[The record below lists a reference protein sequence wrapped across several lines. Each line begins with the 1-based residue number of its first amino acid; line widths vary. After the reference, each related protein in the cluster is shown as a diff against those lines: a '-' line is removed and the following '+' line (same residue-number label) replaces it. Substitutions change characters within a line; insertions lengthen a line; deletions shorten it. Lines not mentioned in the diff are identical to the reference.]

1 MNKITSYI
9 RSAAVLLAMSVC
21 WTGCVDEHMQDN
33 HEQRT
38 PICLGGEIQQQ
49 HVSRVNDS
57 GFATGDQVGIFVV
70 NYANGVPSTLGNVG
84 NHADNVCFT
93 YDEETGTMT
102 GATQLY
108 WKDDVTPADFY
119 GYYPFDDHIK
129 SVAAYPFAV
138 QRNQRDQ
145 VSGESIYG
153 YEASDFLWVKAEGI
167 TPTTAVVKLPFKHRM
182 AGIQVNLEEGTG
194 FGEGQWADAEKQVL
208 VESTRLGSTISL
220 QTGAVTVDA
229 QSAVASIIPQG
240 SGNSYRAIVVPQT
253 IEKGATLF
261 SITIDGKTYKFTRAE
276 AMVYNPMKLHKFT
289 IVVNYSA
296 STGDCQLKLQNE
308 AIVAWESDAVSH
320 NGTAREYITVH
331 VDEGEYIG
339 DVISEMGIDPKE
351 IINLKLTGTLSE
363 HDHFRYI
370 RENMP
375 DLQAVNMRDLRT
387 KNQRSFYWEG
397 NGTEGDGW
405 GVPPYEQ
412 PMYADDYIPM
422 DAFKQ
427 MKFLSYVVW
436 PEHLKGIGDGAFAGC
451 NLRGSLIFPEG
462 LKHIGGSVFE
472 GYSLQISALSGE
484 IYIPSTVEYI
494 GGNAFG
500 GFDGW
505 GTNLSG
511 ELVLPAKMKYLGPA
525 FNCCQH
531 LTGKIQI
538 PEGLT
543 VVEGAFAPNM
553 TGDVRIP
560 QGVKRINGIGGKP
573 TSIYIPEGV
582 EEIGSQAFLWVGSLK
597 GDIHL
602 PSTIRKIGADAFAA
616 TSISHIHLPE
626 GLEIIEDNTFGYCES
641 LIDTITI
648 PSTVTQIK
656 RRAFAECKQLTAV
669 VLSENLQEIQGE
681 AFVNCHSL
689 DYIRCLN
696 PEPPMLDQSAF
707 NGVEKNNFTLVVPE
721 GAVEAYRNAEGWK
734 EFKRIS
740 AYRNFVC
747 RPMFANLLNKSNT
760 RTIIL
765 NADGNWEVTHCPDWA
780 HLSKTEGYKKTE
792 LTVTIDQLARGAGN
806 RNDSIV
812 FTLTN
817 QVDEE
822 GKSITC
828 SYDICQYD
836 SEYDEDSQIQLQ
848 QATKGKGINLVFIG
862 DGYDAADI
870 ASGQCLADFKEG
882 MEYFFA
888 VEPFKTYKNYF
899 NVYAQFPLSYESG
912 VCSHVNIWRDT
923 KFDSTYGKRD
933 GRLWVDFESM
943 MGYVLNDVEGG
954 AITEQNVNESVII
967 TILNSDAYEGLTSMW
982 STGAAIAA
990 VPHSR
995 LEYPN
1000 DFRGL
1005 IQHEACGHAFAKL
1018 GDEYIYHRNSIYAC
1032 PCTCC
1037 QHADELLMHHG
1048 LGWSRNLSLTGK
1060 YKQIEWTHLIF
1071 DDRYQ
1076 DIVDIYEGGFFHGKG
1091 VYRSEVNSCMNNN
1104 VPYFSTW
1111 SRQIAVERIKSL
1123 AGEKFDFEDFVAN
1136 DSREWGDKFL
1146 TRSGGGM
1153 ATSVMHNPA
1162 PIVKQGSPLDNVKK

>member
-1 MNKITSYI
+1 MKKIVSYI
-9 RSAAVLLAMSVC
+9 RSATMLMVMFVC
-21 WTGCVDEHMQDN
+21 WTGCVDEHMQGNNDG
-33 HEQRT
+33 QRT
-38 PICLGGEIQQQ
+38 PISLCGEIQQQ
-49 HVSRVNDS
+49 NVSRVNDS
-57 GFATGDQVGIFVV
+57 GFATGDQVGIYVV
-70 NYANGVPSTLGNVG
+70 NYANGVASTLGVVG

-108 WKDDVTPADFY
+108 WKDEVTPADFY
-119 GYYPFDDHIK
+119 GYYPFDDNVR
-129 SVAAYPFAV
+129 SVVAYPFAV
-138 QRNQRDQ
+138 HRNQRDQ
-145 VSGESIYG
+145 VSGESLYG
-153 YEASDFLWVKAEGI
+153 YEASDFLWAKANGV
-167 TPTTAVVKLPFKHRM
+167 TPTTKVVQLPFKHVM
-182 AGIQVNLEEGTG
+182 AGIQVNLVEGTG
-194 FGEGQWADAEKQVL
+194 FAAGQWADAEKQVL

-220 QTGAVTVDA
+220 QTGEVTVDA
-229 QSAVASIIPQG
+229 SSSVATIIPQG

-253 IEKGATLF
+253 IEKGTALF
-261 SITIDGKTYKFTRAE
+261 SITINGKTYKFSRTD
-276 AMVYNPMKLHKFT
+276 AMAYTPMKLHKFT

-296 STGDCQLKLQNE
+296 STGDYQLKLQNE
-308 AIVAWESDAVSH
+308 AIVAWENDAISH

-339 DVISEMGIDPKE
+339 DVINEMGIDPKG
-351 IINLKLTGTLSE
+351 IINLKLTGTFSE

-387 KNQRSFYWEG
+387 KHQQSYGHWSDNEFDE
-397 NGTEGDGW
+397 W
-405 GVPPYEQ
+405 GQPY
-412 PMYADDYIPM
+412 YGDDYIPY
-422 DAFKQ
+422 DAFKK
-427 MKFLSYVVW
+427 MKFLSYIVW

-451 NLRGSLIFPEG
+451 NLRGSLIFPES

-472 GYSLQISALSGE
+472 GYSLQMSALSGE

-500 GFDGW
+500 GYDGR

-597 GDIHL
+597 GDVHL

-626 GLEIIEDNTFGYCES
+626 GLEFIEENTFGYCES

-656 RRAFAECKQLTAV
+656 RRAFAECKKLTAI
-669 VLSENLQEIQGE
+669 VLSESLKEIQGE
-681 AFVNCHSL
+681 AFVNCRSL
-689 DYIRCLN
+689 DYIRCMN
-696 PEPPMLDQSAF
+696 SEPPMLAHDAF

-740 AYRNFVC
+740 SYRNFVC

-760 RTIIL
+760 RSVIL
-765 NADGNWEVTHCPDWA
+765 NADGNWKVTHCPDWA
-780 HLSKTEGYKKTE
+780 HPSQTQGYKKTE
-792 LTVTIDQLARGAGN
+792 FSVVIDQLARGAGN

-812 FTLTN
+812 FTLTDN
-817 QVDEE
+817 VDEE
-822 GKSITC
+822 GKPITC
-828 SYDICQYD
+828 TYSIMQYD
-836 SEYDEDSQIQLQ
+836 SEYDEDTQVQLYSG
-848 QATKGKGINLVFIG
+848 TKGKGINLVFIG
-862 DGYDAADI
+862 DGYDAYDI

-888 VEPFKTYKNYF
+888 VEPYKTYKEYF

-912 VCSHVNIWRDT
+912 VCSNVNIWRDT
-923 KFDSTYGKRD
+923 KFDTTYGKND
-933 GRLWVDFESM
+933 GRLWVDFDSM
-943 MGYVLNDVEGG
+943 MGYVLNDVKDG
-954 AITEQNVNESVII
+954 AITGQNVNESVII
-967 TILNSDAYEGLTSMW
+967 SIINSDVYEGLTSMW

-995 LEYPN
+995 FDYPN

-1018 GDEYIYHRNSIYAC
+1018 GDEYMYHRDHINL
-1032 PCTCC
+1032 CTCVC
-1037 QHADELLMHHG
+1037 CGHVDDLILNHM
-1048 LGWSRNLSLTGK
+1048 LGWARNLSLTGK
-1060 YKQIEWTHLIF
+1060 YKDIEWKHLIF

-1076 DIVDIYEGGFFHGKG
+1076 DIVDIYEGGYFHNIG

-1111 SRQIAVERIKSL
+1111 SRQLAVERIKAI
-1123 AGEKFDFEDFVAN
+1123 AGETFDFENFVAN

-1146 TRSGGGM
+1146 TRSGGV
-1153 ATSVMHNPA
+1153 ATSVMHNQA
-1162 PIVKQGSPLDNVKK
+1162 PIVKKGSPLDLINK